1 MLWTSIKFDGEE
13 PPFTS
18 CQTWIERSKNL
29 PIDITI
35 DCDYPPEGRPD
46 SEDDEWVDED
56 EDPPGYTVDDLK
68 LMLSIISPHY
78 ARWRV
83 LNITVAEYLYMRVAT
98 DALAAV
104 PSAPSLEV
112 LQLYHYAE
120 AEEDNDHFVPLNY
133 RDPFPV
139 LFSGIAPKL
148 TDIALW
154 GVHISWADN
163 SFLKGLKDMELAY
176 HAEDVRPTW
185 EEFHRVLSASPDL
198 TVLSLCQSGPRGYPG
213 EWDTINTRIIELPA
227 LKELLIQYHPPQYI
241 GPLLTRFHIPN
252 LISLTMDFDSDTD
265 DYSSFALQLANA
277 PGGNQTKS
285 LLKGL
290 EHLKISGF
298 QCSREAIDLIY
309 EQLGNLRSIN
319 LNCEYLPKEWFHALN
334 LPTPSSSS
342 TSSFYCPLLDTVSTS
357 GITGP
362 EMRGFVEIRKNA
374 GVPIKRLYMNEDDA
388 MSTDDETW
396 FKSNLEEFDFF
407 DGDSDTSDEVV
418 EMEVDEVLL

>member
-1 MLWTSIKFDGEE
+1 M
-13 PPFTS
+13 
-18 CQTWIERSKNL
+18 
-29 PIDITI
+29 I
-35 DCDYPPEGRPD
+35 DCDWLPEDHSD
-46 SEDDEWVDED
+46 SEDDEWIDED
-56 EDPPGYTVDDLK
+56 EGDPVGYTIEDLK

-78 ARWRV
+78 ARWRA
-83 LNITVAEYLYMRVAT
+83 LNITVADYSFMRAAT
-98 DALAAV
+98 DILAAV
-104 PSAPSLEV
+104 PFAPSLEV

-120 AEEDNDHFVPLNY
+120 AEDDNDHFFPLDL

-163 SFLKGLKDMELAY
+163 LFLNGLKDMEIAY
-176 HAEDVRPTW
+176 HAEDVRPSW

-198 TVLSLCQSGPRGYPG
+198 TVMSLCQSGPRGHPG
-213 EWDTINTRIIELPA
+213 EWDSINTGIIELPA

-265 DYSSFALQLANA
+265 DYTSFALQLANT
-277 PGGNQTKS
+277 PGRDQTKKS

-298 QCSREAIDLIY
+298 QCSGEVIDLIY

-319 LNCEYLPKEWFHALN
+319 LNCEYLPKNWFYALSV
-334 LPTPSSSS
+334 PTPSSCTS
-342 TSSFYCPLLDTVSTS
+342 TSSSFYCPLLDTISTS
-357 GITGP
+357 GVTGP
-362 EMRGFVEIRKNA
+362 EMHKFVEKRKIA
-374 GVPIKRLYMNEDDA
+374 GVPVKRVYMNQDDDVG
-388 MSTDDETW
+388 TDDEKW
-396 FKSNLEEFDFF
+396 LESNLEEFDFF
-407 DGDSDTSDEVV
+407 DGDSDTTDEIV
-418 EMEVDEVLL
+418 EMEVDEVLV